1 MKNKRIF
8 MRICFILVLVFYQ
21 GLANGQD
28 ITVTGTVTDNANNEP
43 LPGVAVVVKG
53 TTIGTATDLNG
64 KYSLRTQA
72 NAVLVFSYV
81 GYEKQEIPVNGRSVV
96 DVALKTSSEQLE
108 EVVVIGY
115 GTTKKADLTG
125 SVTTVSSKDFNKGVI
140 SSPQELLVGKTPG
153 VVITTSNGAP
163 GSGSTIKVRGGSSLY
178 ASNSPLVIVDGV
190 PLDNNNV

>member
-1 MKNKRIF
+1 